1 MQTSILICLI
11 FRNFVIAFSHTPAL
25 GRPLPVAGLLYCF
38 LHCFFIIGWL
48 VVGMD
53 SIKRQIG
60 KAFSAHVFATRVVL
74 TVKSFYRHKLMSAL
88 SSFLAVSGKKVGAH
102 CEVSAHIGSK
112 KYHLDCL
119 H

>member
-1 MQTSILICLI
+1 MFFSPFLSLAALLFSPKKKCRCPSSSYFFGLSCRHPFLSASYSGTLLL
-11 FRNFVIAFSHTPAL
+11 FFSHTPAL
-25 GRPLPVAGLLYCF
+25 GRPLPVAGLLHCF

-74 TVKSFYRHKLMSAL
+74 TVKCFTD
-88 SSFLAVSGKKVGAH
+88 
-102 CEVSAHIGSK
+102 IN
-112 KYHLDCL
+112 
-119 H
+119 

>member
-1 MQTSILICLI
+1 
-11 FRNFVIAFSHTPAL
+11 
-25 GRPLPVAGLLYCF
+25 
-38 LHCFFIIGWL
+38 
-48 VVGMD
+48 
-53 SIKRQIG
+53 
-60 KAFSAHVFATRVVL
+60 
-74 TVKSFYRHKLMSAL
+74 MSAL

>member
-1 MQTSILICLI
+1 
-11 FRNFVIAFSHTPAL
+11 
-25 GRPLPVAGLLYCF
+25 VAGLLHCF
-38 LHCFFIIGWL
+38 LYCFFITGWL
-48 VVGMD
+48 VMGMD

-60 KAFSAHVFATRVVL
+60 KAFSAHVFATMFVL
-74 TVKSFYRHKLMSAL
+74 TVKNYKHKLMSAL